1 MVNNSIS
8 WTVTD
13 IMAWNEETIT
23 TDLLI
28 TAPKSWTQIAT
39 KLKSIPK
46 MYSQKFCTLIF
57 LEGRFLIIA
66 YIFQKMK
73 HVTLL
78 KKFFVSVPIK
88 CIIPKLYEE
97 KKCIIAKIRNRCTVN
112 LLLYIHQQNHLKEP
126 SPATKNKRI
135 ITFSRLSFM

>member
-1 MVNNSIS
+1 MIYFFKKNKWIFTEERVQLCALVHVVNNSIS

-13 IMAWNEETIT
+13 IMALNEEIIS

-28 TAPKSWTQIAT
+28 TASKSWTQIAT

-78 KKFFVSVPIK
+78 KKFFVTVPIK
-88 CIIPKLYEE
+88 CIIPKLFEE
-97 KKCIIAKIRNRCTVN
+97 KNVSSQN
-112 LLLYIHQQNHLKEP
+112 QIH
-126 SPATKNKRI
+126 S
-135 ITFSRLSFM
+135 